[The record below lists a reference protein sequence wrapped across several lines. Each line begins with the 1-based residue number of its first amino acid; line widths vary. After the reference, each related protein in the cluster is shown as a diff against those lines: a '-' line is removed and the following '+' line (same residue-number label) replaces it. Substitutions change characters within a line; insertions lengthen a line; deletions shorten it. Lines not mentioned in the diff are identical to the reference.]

1 MMTNPAQ
8 IEYNGLILLHAYLQ
22 RFYVN
27 ENTQLLLG
35 YTTDNTNLKRVKDFM
50 DEVNLMITM
59 FEDTKELATT
69 QYARL
74 VKIQEDVLE
83 TLNNYFKD
91 DDDFRYKVALVASAL
106 YGERS
111 MNAHIIRL
119 GQLFDVEV
127 GPDFEKRIPFYVER
141 TKAMNAVVHM
151 MRQDEALP
159 EKMIETIELWYG
171 GMEKQR
177 DKVIGDAQKI
187 KPMLSVRHGKY
198 A

>member
-1 MMTNPAQ
+1 MTNPAQ
-8 IEYNGLILLHAYLQ
+8 IEYNGMILLHAYLQ
-22 RFYVN
+22 RIYVN

-35 YTTDNTNLKRVKDFM
+35 YNADATKLKQAKDFM

-59 FEDTKELATT
+59 FEETKEMATT

-74 VKIQEDVLE
+74 MKIQE
-83 TLNNYFKD
+83 TLLQELQTYFKD
-91 DDDFRYKVALVASAL
+91 ENDFRYKVALVASAL

-111 MNAHIIRL
+111 MNAHVIRL

-127 GPDFEKRIPFYVER
+127 GVDFEKRIPFYTER

-151 MRQDEALP
+151 LRNDEALP
-159 EKMIETIELWYG
+159 DKMIETIELWYN
-171 GMEKQR
+171 GMLKQQEK
-177 DKVIGDAQKI
+177 VTTDAQKI
-187 KPMLSVRHGKY
+187 QPMLSIRHGKF